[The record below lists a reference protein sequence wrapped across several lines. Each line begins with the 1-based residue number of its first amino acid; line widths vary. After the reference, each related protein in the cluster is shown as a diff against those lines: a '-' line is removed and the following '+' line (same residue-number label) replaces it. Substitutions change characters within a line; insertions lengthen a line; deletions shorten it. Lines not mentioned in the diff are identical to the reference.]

1 MDILNSLKKITT
13 FILDIDGV
21 LTDGSVLVLQSG
33 EWARVMHTKDGYAMQ
48 LAIKKGYRIFIVSGA
63 AKSAVDE
70 RLRRLGIE
78 EIHFGIKNK
87 KEFVQTLIQSYGLKK
102 EEVLFMGDDMPDVPV
117 SSVVGVFA
125 CPVDAVEEVL
135 ELADYIALKPGGNAC
150 VREVIEK
157 VIKLNNHWGE
167 DNTVVST

>member
-1 MDILNSLKKITT
+1 
-13 FILDIDGV
+13 
-21 LTDGSVLVLQSG
+21 
-33 EWARVMHTKDGYAMQ
+33 
-48 LAIKKGYRIFIVSGA
+48 
-63 AKSAVDE
+63 
-70 RLRRLGIE
+70 
-78 EIHFGIKNK
+78 
-87 KEFVQTLIQSYGLKK
+87 
-102 EEVLFMGDDMPDVPV
+102 MGDDMPDVPV